1 MASPAANR
9 SREAIRVHTEILEAA
24 SRGEEVG
31 GDHVRR
37 VVAQE
42 SRPALAVVAA
52 PAASGPRDHVPPDR
66 PRRDPEAELGEQ
78 LVGDA
83 LLSPQGVLAAHLS
96 DPPSKIR
103 WNGRSSWPGL
113 PPPEEPEAFALPTDQ
128 GLGSDH
134 DESASPV
141 QPAAE
146 QTEHRILTR
155 HRPARPLARARAGC
169 CRATCRPPRSP
180 PRCSRRA
187 RRRWSPR
194 SWRKRRSWATTTR
207 ASTSHEIDT
216 EWYAGSLK
224 GAVGTLRQGAGND
237 VDQASLL
244 IVLFPTTWR
253 SSSPRSA

>member
-155 HRPARPLARARAGC
+155 HRPARPLARARAGGGAELPVGHRDRLRGAAGERGAAGRRDPGESGGAGPRLRAHL
-169 CRATCRPPRSP
+169 RATRSTP
-180 PRCSRRA
+180 SGTQEASRA
-187 RRRWSPR
+187 R
-194 SWRKRRSWATTTR
+194 
-207 ASTSHEIDT
+207 
-216 EWYAGSLK
+216 
-224 GAVGTLRQGAGND
+224 
-237 VDQASLL
+237 
-244 IVLFPTTWR
+244 
-253 SSSPRSA
+253 